1 MKKDKNVDLI
11 AKYGDVQASAMSHIN
26 PDIKREIEDSAKRF
40 GFNTSIEKYVGGT
53 DNIPV
58 LKIYFGTDDEVTKN
72 NYLFSY
78 TILPNKYDYYSLKT
92 DYVKPP
98 GLVRKMLNLVPK
110 IQEKELSYFS
120 NLKK

>member
-1 MKKDKNVDLI
+1 
-11 AKYGDVQASAMSHIN
+11 MSHIN